1 MELIHYSYA
10 RVGLIGNPSDGYY
23 GKTISLLISN
33 FFVKL
38 TLIPNHLIEN
48 SKISFLKNGD
58 SNNDCNLSFDSL
70 NSLVEIS
77 ISKGYNKENC
87 LLQATCKVFSEYC
100 SNNNIVLHNQGFS
113 VHFNTNIPRQ
123 VGLAGSSAII
133 SAFWKALMNFYN
145 ISDET
150 ISLPIQANLILS
162 VEKDELNIS
171 AGLQDR
177 VIQVY
182 GGLVY
187 MDFNKDQMTKQGFG
201 IYEKLDINLLP
212 KGLWIAYEL
221 NPSDSGKIHSDVR
234 KRYERG
240 DQKVIDA
247 MNQFISFTEQA
258 RSILIHKNESKRREL
273 AELMNKNFE
282 LRREIFGD
290 QILGQ
295 TNLFI
300 IELARKYNFAAK
312 FTGSGGAILGL
323 WNGDV
328 DDESTILTNAEKLKN
343 ELEKK
348 EIRFCWLVPQE

>member
-10 RVGLIGNPSDGYY
+10 RVGLMGNPSDGYY

-38 TLIPNHLIEN
+38 TLIPNHLKEN

-58 SNNDCNLSFDSL
+58 SNNDCDLSFDSL
-70 NSLVEIS
+70 NSLVG
-77 ISKGYNKENC
+77 ISKR
-87 LLQATCKVFSEYC
+87 
-100 SNNNIVLHNQGFS
+100 FS

-123 VGLAGSSAII
+123 VGFAGSSAII
-133 SAFWKALMNFYN
+133 TAFWKALMNFYN
-145 ISDET
+145 ISDEN

-162 VEKDELNIS
+162 VEKDELKIS

-177 VIQVY
+177 VVQVY

-187 MDFNKDQMTKQGFG
+187 MDFNKDQMIKHGFG
-201 IYEKLDINLLP
+201 IYERLDINSLP

-247 MNQFISFTEQA
+247 MKQLISFTEQA
-258 RSILIHKNESKRREL
+258 RNILIHKNESKRREL
-273 AELMNKNFE
+273 AKLMNKNFE

-323 WNGDV
+323 WNGD
-328 DDESTILTNAEKLKN
+328 DDDSTILTNIEKLKN

-348 EIRFCWLVPQE
+348 EIRFCWLIPQE

>member
-1 MELIHYSYA
+1 MELTHHSYA
-10 RVGLIGNPSDGYY
+10 RVGLMGNPSDGFY

-38 TLIPNHLIEN
+38 TLIPNDLIDN
-48 SKISFLKNGD
+48 NKIFFLSSSN

-77 ISKGYNKENC
+77 KSKGYNKENC

-100 SNNNIVLHNQGFS
+100 LKNNFNLHNQGFS

-123 VGLAGSSAII
+123 VGLAGSSAVVT
-133 SAFWKALMNFYN
+133 AFWKVLMKFYN
-145 ISDET
+145 ISDKN
-150 ISLPIQANLILS
+150 IPLPIQANLILS

-182 GGLVY
+182 GGLMY
-187 MDFNKDQMTKQGFG
+187 MDFNKDHMIEHGVG
-201 IYEKLDINLLP
+201 IYERLDINSLP
-212 KGLWIAYEL
+212 KELWIAYEQ

-247 MNQFISFTEQA
+247 MKQFTLFAEQA
-258 RSILIHKNESKRREL
+258 RNILIQRNEPKRSEF
-273 AELMNKNFE
+273 AKLMNKNFD

-290 QILGQ
+290 QVLGQ
-295 TNLFI
+295 TNLI
-300 IELARKYNFAAK
+300 MIELARKHNFAAK

-323 WNGDV
+323 WNGD
-328 DDESTILTNAEKLKN
+328 DDNDPTILINAEKLKS
-343 ELEKK
+343 ELEK
-348 EIRFCWLVPQE
+348 EGFCFCWLIPHE

>member
-10 RVGLIGNPSDGYY
+10 RVGLMGNPSDGYY
-23 GKTISLLISN
+23 GKTISFLISN
-33 FFVKL
+33 FFVRL
-38 TLIPNHLIEN
+38 TLIPNHSTEN
-48 SKISFLKNGD
+48 SIISFLKNGN

-70 NSLVEIS
+70 NSLVEMS
-77 ISKGYNKENC
+77 KNKGYDKENC

-100 SNNNIVLHNQGFS
+100 LKNNIDLHHQGFS

-133 SAFWKALMNFYN
+133 LAFWKALMNFYN
-145 ISDET
+145 ISDEN

-187 MDFNKDQMTKQGFG
+187 MDFNKDQMTKHGFG

-221 NPSDSGKIHSDVR
+221 NHSDSGEIHTDVR
-234 KRYERG
+234 KRYESG

-247 MNQFISFTEQA
+247 MKQFISFTEQA
-258 RSILIHKNESKRREL
+258 RNILIHKNETKRRDL
-273 AELMNKNFE
+273 AELMNKNFD

-295 TNLFI
+295 TNLFM
-300 IELARKYNFAAK
+300 IELARKYNFATK
-312 FTGSGGAILGL
+312 FTGSGGTILGL
-323 WNGDV
+323 WNGD
-328 DDESTILTNAEKLKN
+328 DDDDPAILTNAEKLKN
-343 ELEKK
+343 ELVKK
-348 EIRFCWLVPQE
+348 EIRFCWLIPQ